1 MFKSV
6 LDYLVVK
13 SYYNGIKMMIKMENN
28 FISFP
33 IEF

>member
-13 SYYNGIKMMIKMENN
+13 CSCNDSKLMIKMENN

>member
-13 SYYNGIKMMIKMENN
+13 SYCNDSKLMVKMEND